1 MKKKIIL
8 IIIAVIVVIA
18 VILGVSSNMNGA
30 PLASPYTKVALRKD
44 FSTVFNEHIQ
54 PNNQITPLGIVSAMG
69 MTGGNLVLYMY
80 YACEDYQQGHINQ
93 KQFNQVMTNLKPS
106 VDYLTNLYNTNISI
120 VKKND
125 TIKMENLGMSYVETH
140 TDGTWSGDT
149 VNYINIQQMMFDTL
163 SQMYQTQDPSKIYN
177 LALQYGV
184 YLERASFYYSENDQ
198 YGLNMINSDT
208 FKLDWLISNLQYTP
222 DAVQKLFQ

>member
-44 FSTVFNEHIQ
+44 FSTVLIKHMSANPQ
-54 PNNQITPLGIVSAMG
+54 NNPNGIIGGLSMA
-69 MTGGNLVLYMY
+69 GGNLVLYMY

-106 VDYLTNLYNTNISI
+106 VDYLTNLYNTNIAI

-125 TIKMENLGMSYVETH
+125 PIKMENLGMCYVQTNP
-140 TDGTWSGDT
+140 DGTQGWNT
-149 VNYINIQQMMFDTL
+149 VNYINIQQMMFDSFT
-163 SQMYQTQDPSKIYN
+163 QMYQTQDPNKIYD
-177 LALQYGV
+177 LTLQYAV

-198 YGLNMINSDT
+198 YGLNMINTDT
-208 FKLDWLISNLQYTP
+208 FKLDWLTSNLEYTP
-222 DAVQKLFQ
+222 DAVQKLYN